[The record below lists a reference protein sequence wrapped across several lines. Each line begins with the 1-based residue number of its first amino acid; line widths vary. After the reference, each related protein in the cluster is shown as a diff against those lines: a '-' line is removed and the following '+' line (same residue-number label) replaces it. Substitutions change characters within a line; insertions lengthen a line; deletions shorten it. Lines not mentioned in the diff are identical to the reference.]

1 MAVYK
6 DIRGQDSVISQLKKT
21 VETGQISHAY
31 IFNGARGTGKKT
43 AASIF
48 ARALL
53 CEAGGSEPCDRCPSC
68 RQALAGGNPD
78 IKELV
83 HEKANIVV
91 DDIREQI
98 NADIITKP
106 FSAARK
112 VYIVPDA
119 HRMNPQAQNA
129 LLKTLEEPPSYA
141 TIILVTENID
151 ALLPTVRSR
160 CVRRDFENTGGSVM
174 REEAVA
180 AIKSLPSKGIDGI
193 NALVK
198 ELSEFKDVW
207 DEILD
212 VFTVWYRDVLLFKSG
227 GAKEDLIFKEEHS
240 YIASAAE
247 KRSYEDIEKA
257 ITAIDTAR
265 ARLRSNVNFD
275 LTMEMLMLELRG

>member
-98 NADIITKP
+98 NDI
-106 FSAARK
+106 
-112 VYIVPDA
+112 
-119 HRMNPQAQNA
+119 
-129 LLKTLEEPPSYA
+129 
-141 TIILVTENID
+141 
-151 ALLPTVRSR
+151 TVRIQSFLSHTYELFR
-160 CVRRDFENTGGSVM
+160 CAFVE
-174 REEAVA
+174 
-180 AIKSLPSKGIDGI
+180 
-193 NALVK
+193 
-198 ELSEFKDVW
+198 
-207 DEILD
+207 
-212 VFTVWYRDVLLFKSG
+212 YLF
-227 GAKEDLIFKEEHS
+227 
-240 YIASAAE
+240 
-247 KRSYEDIEKA
+247 
-257 ITAIDTAR
+257 
-265 ARLRSNVNFD
+265 
-275 LTMEMLMLELRG
+275 